1 MTTNVTKLD
10 FLKVK
15 PILISIKEK
24 QPYPVN
30 HQDIDTYQQDVR
42 WLLKA
47 NKITNKGDVYACQIA
62 MHVHLEDFTSWEEIN
77 TYYKNDYLLNKIHF
91 YHLLFNEKCTCGHMC
106 KERFRFEFNRH
117 YVHVGSFCINKHEI
131 VGPYFKK
138 YMKGI
143 KRIIT
148 FITQYYKKYCKYLIY
163 KAFKRFKFNNS
174 KKILL
179 KYRDKIVRRPLYW
192 AFLNIKMK
200 PKPIVKPIVKPIE
213 SKSIVEPIKPIVE
226 PIKPIV
232 EPIKP
237 IVESIKGIC
246 VCGKKCGKY
255 PRCST
260 CEIEHKK
267 TLPYTCKCGV
277 KSSYRCC
284 YKCKQGISLVIF

>member
-1 MTTNVTKLD
+1 MLTTNVTKLE

-24 QPYPVN
+24 QPYPIN
-30 HQDIDTYQQDVR
+30 HQDIDTYQQDIR

-47 NKITNKGDVYACQIA
+47 NKITNKGDVYACQIS

-106 KERFRFEFNRH
+106 KERFRFQFNGH

-143 KRIIT
+143 KYIIN
-148 FITQYYKKYCKYLIY
+148 FITKYYKKYCKYLIY
-163 KAFKRFKFNNS
+163 KAFKRFNFNNS
-174 KKILL
+174 KKTLL
-179 KYRDKIVRRPLYW
+179 NYRDKTVGRPLHN
-192 AFLNIKMK
+192 AFQKLKI
-200 PKPIVKPIVKPIE
+200 KPIV
-213 SKSIVEPIKPIVE
+213 KPIVE

-232 EPIKP
+232 ELIKP
-237 IVESIKGIC
+237 IVKPIVKLIKDIC
-246 VCGKKCGKY
+246 VCGKSCGKY
-255 PRCST
+255 PRCSL
-260 CEIEHKK
+260 CEIEYKK
-267 TLPYTCKCGV
+267 SLPYTCKCGV

-284 YKCKQGISLVIF
+284 YKCKQGISLVII